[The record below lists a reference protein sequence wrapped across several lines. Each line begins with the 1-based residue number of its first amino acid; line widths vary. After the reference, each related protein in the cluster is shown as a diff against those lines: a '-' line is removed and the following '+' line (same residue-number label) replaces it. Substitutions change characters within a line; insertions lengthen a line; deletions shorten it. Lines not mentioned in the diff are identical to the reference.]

1 MIDRMNLA
9 DGCADCGE
17 EMLAIWGF
25 DAKVCPECF
34 EKDLRVR
41 NVTALEDIAKSLRV
55 IAGIKP
61 EPVPEVPA
69 RNSGASG
76 AW

>member
-1 MIDRMNLA
+1 MIDRIIVR
-9 DGCADCGE
+9 ADCSFCGGE
-17 EMLAIWGF
+17 MPPAWRQ
-25 DAKVCPECF
+25 DAKTCPTCF
-34 EKDLRVR
+34 EKDLRTRRV
-41 NVTALEDIAKSLRV
+41 VALEDIAKSLRV